1 MLAEVERAV
10 YNRPMKSST
19 PSFDSL
25 PPRERI
31 LVAAHALFY
40 SEGIRA
46 TGVDRIIEQSSV
58 SKVTFYR
65 QYASKDD
72 LIRAYLDYRHGR
84 WISWFQNSLAEKT
97 NAGSS
102 AADALVQTLKSWF
115 IQPDFRGCAFLN
127 AAAELG
133 SSDPGILEIVRR
145 HKQEMSSVLDVF
157 FRGGSVSVGASLS
170 LVIDGA
176 IVHAQMGRPINEVV
190 ADFKESVDAIVAN
203 PRRKR
208 LA

>member
-1 MLAEVERAV
+1 MLAEVERPV
-10 YNRPMKSST
+10 YNEPMESST
-19 PSFDSL
+19 QPFDSL

-72 LIRAYLDYRHGR
+72 LIRAYLDYRHER
-84 WISWFQNSLAEKT
+84 WISWFQNNLSEKT
-97 NAGSS
+97 GAGSS
-102 AADALVQTLKSWF
+102 AAEALVATLKSWF
-115 IQPDFRGCAFLN
+115 IQPNFRGCAFLN

-133 SSDPGILEIVRR
+133 SSDPGILKVVCR
-145 HKQEMSSVLDVF
+145 HKQEMSSVLDAF
-157 FRGGSVSVGASLS
+157 FSRGSATAGQTLS
-170 LVIDGA
+170 LLIDGA
-176 IVHAQMGRPINEVV
+176 IVHAQMGRPIDEVMEN
-190 ADFKESVDAIVAN
+190 FKESVDAIVASHCG
-203 PRRKR
+203 KD
-208 LA
+208 

>member
-1 MLAEVERAV
+1 MS
-10 YNRPMKSST
+10 MKTST
-19 PSFDSL
+19 PSFEALS
-25 PPRERI
+25 PRERI

-40 SEGIRA
+40 SDGIRA
-46 TGVDRIIEQSSV
+46 TGIDKIIERSSV

-84 WISWFQNSLAEKT
+84 WISWFKNSLAEKA

-102 AADALVQTLKSWF
+102 ATDALVQTLESWF
-115 IQPDFRGCAFLN
+115 IAPEFRGCAFLN

-133 SSDPGILEIVRR
+133 SSDPGILEIVCR

-157 FRGGSVSVGASLS
+157 FKEDAASAGAKLA
-170 LVIDGA
+170 LLIDGA
-176 IVHAQMGRPINEVV
+176 IVHAQMGRPIDKVV
-190 ADFKESVDAIVAN
+190 AELKASVAAIVTR
-203 PRRKR
+203 PRKG
-208 LA
+208 A

>member
-1 MLAEVERAV
+1 MQ
-10 YNRPMKSST
+10 SST
-19 PSFDSL
+19 QTLASL

-31 LVAAHALFY
+31 LEAAHKLFY

-72 LIRAYLDYRHGR
+72 LIRAYLDYRHEN
-84 WISWFQNSLAEKT
+84 WISWFKSSLADT
-97 NAGSS
+97 ATTDSNATE
-102 AADALVQTLKSWF
+102 ALVSTLRSWF
-115 IQPDFRGCAFLN
+115 AQPDFRGCAFLN

-133 SSDPGILEIVRR
+133 SSDPEILKVVSR
-145 HKQEMSSVLDVF
+145 HKQDMSSVVDEF
-157 FRGGSVSVGASLS
+157 FSGGALSVGRKLS

-176 IVHAQMGRPINEVV
+176 IVHAQMGRPVDEVLE
-190 ADFKESVDAIVAN
+190 DFKVSVEAIVV
-203 PRRKR
+203 
-208 LA
+208 